1 MCNKGSYLCSCKSG
15 YIASKSN
22 PNKCEDIDE
31 CQTDNGGCLQ
41 KCDNIP
47 GSFQCS
53 CHHGY
58 EGTYIN
64 IPTILFVFSITV
76 FTCSAISIGVLYWL
90 LGTLGLF
97 V

>member
-58 EGTYIN
+58 EGTYLHQHTYHI
-64 IPTILFVFSITV
+64 ICFFDYSIHLFS
-76 FTCSAISIGVLYWL
+76 CISIGVLY
-90 LGTLGLF
+90 
-97 V
+97 